1 MSATNRNE
9 YNKMY
14 HRKRMEDPE
23 YREHRNKIRRKFAQS
38 EKGVLLRIRATAKKQ
53 GIPFNLTEEDVAIP
67 DVCPVL
73 GIPLNKNAGNG
84 RNTTRDDSVSVDRLI
99 PELGYVKGNVV
110 VMSFKANRMKNNGTV
125 EELKA
130 LVSFLENYKYPS

>member
-1 MSATNRNE
+1 
-9 YNKMY
+9 MY